1 MLEAEAKFKE
11 AGENNVSM
19 EYATQWFDVCIWA

>member
-1 MLEAEAKFKE
+1 MLEAEAEAKFKE

-19 EYATQWFDVCIWA
+19 EYVTQ